1 MDVLRRYDD
10 FDEVRRQEKYRET
23 LGPDAEPSACTAFVP
38 YVPANDPSR
47 HHEFPSL
54 DADDAVSRLLSNP
67 RTRIATVSSGY
78 RKANF
83 FVREDLDTRIYFHQL
98 EDAVGYM
105 ARRGY
110 SRMSGEEEREW
121 RELLRRAHGVVKRGP
136 KKEKQRYRKG
146 KLVLILK
153 KTVQENA
160 DKPRSSR
167 KKSSS
172 ASNGST
178 ASSDY
183 TSSMNSLSH
192 AGTERTS
199 LGRSI
204 RGPDKSYSEKFL
216 AEQEEER
223 KQVLLAI
230 TEGRP
235 VPDAYANARGQL
247 LLTAGPAAGPVD
259 PSARSESGYDESTRA
274 SSGGNGTAAGS
285 RGGGA
290 RSTASDLRK
299 SHRTLSSNRKGV
311 YGGGVRYFTP
321 DSARDDDSE
330 EETTED
336 ESFAD
341 ESEEEGET
349 YEEEEETY
357 TEDSYDDDGSG
368 RYDSVAEAGGDM
380 GSMIDGDDGSYS
392 H

>member
-10 FDEVRRQEKYRET
+10 FDEVRRQEKYYLT
-23 LGPDAEPSACTAFVP
+23 LGPNAEPSACTAFVP

-54 DADDAVSRLLSNP
+54 DADAAVSRLLSNP

-110 SRMSGEEEREW
+110 SRMTGEEERES

-172 ASNGST
+172 ALNGST
-178 ASSDY
+178 VSSDY

-204 RGPDKSYSEKFL
+204 RGPYKSYSEKFL

-235 VPDAYANARGQL
+235 VPDAYANTRGQL

-259 PSARSESGYDESTRA
+259 PSARSESSYGESTRGGSA
-274 SSGGNGTAAGS
+274 SGAAASS

-290 RSTASDLRK
+290 RST
-299 SHRTLSSNRKGV
+299 
-311 YGGGVRYFTP
+311 
-321 DSARDDDSE
+321 
-330 EETTED
+330 
-336 ESFAD
+336 
-341 ESEEEGET
+341 
-349 YEEEEETY
+349 
-357 TEDSYDDDGSG
+357 
-368 RYDSVAEAGGDM
+368 
-380 GSMIDGDDGSYS
+380 
-392 H
+392 

>member
-1 MDVLRRYDD
+1 MDVLRRYDA
-10 FDEVRRQEKYRET
+10 FDEARCQEKYRET

-47 HHEFPSL
+47 HHEFPAL
-54 DADDAVSRLLSNP
+54 DADAAVSRLLSNP

-98 EDAVGYM
+98 EDAVGDM

-172 ASNGST
+172 ALNGST
-178 ASSDY
+178 AISDY

-204 RGPDKSYSEKFL
+204 RGPYKSYSEKFL

-235 VPDAYANARGQL
+235 VPDAYANTRGQL
-247 LLTAGPAAGPVD
+247 LLTDGPAAGPVD
-259 PSARSESGYDESTRA
+259 PSARSESGYDESTRGGSA
-274 SSGGNGTAAGS
+274 SGAAASS

-290 RSTASDLRK
+290 RSTASDLKK

-349 YEEEEETY
+349 YEEEET
-357 TEDSYDDDGSG
+357 TEDESFADEGSG
-368 RYDSVAEAGGDM
+368 RYDSVAEAGSDM
-380 GSMIDGDDGSYS
+380 GSMLEG
-392 H
+392 